1 MADGT
6 VVAEVEEAAGY
17 ESHDTSP
24 HSPWQRRATQGRT
37 PAHRAVSF
45 DTVGTSDCTP

>member
-1 MADGT
+1 MADGN

-45 DTVGTSDCTP
+45 DTAGYK